1 MLDLD
6 LNLPVSRQIEDYPV
20 PLGKLDE
27 IEDVVRMLVG
37 TELHARL
44 RADEVGFGRPR
55 HILAGAVFLDV
66 TGLAASDTAPTHSS
80 TLVAREGGSRYA
92 IDAFRDSNG
101 GQVSP
106 IDKAQ
111 HRIRAHAQL

>member
-66 TGLAASDTAPTHSS
+66 TGLAASDTAATHSS
-80 TLVAREGGSRYA
+80 TLVARESRSRYA
-92 IDAFRDSNG
+92 IDALRDSNG
-101 GQVSP
+101 REVST
-106 IDKAQ
+106 IDQAQ
-111 HRIRAHAQL
+111 NGIRAHTEL